1 MGGNALLTDMVRLLH
16 IGAVLAHTA
25 HVHGIRHADDRL
37 DLAGEARH
45 LMRGADDLAA
55 FSAAGRRDDDKV
67 ALLDLELARVKIIR
81 PAVLFK
87 FNGYY
92 FIGSVLLYGHCHF
105 SIVAGGGTPDATGG
119 YGIRPYRVGRLPP
132 RGKLSAAPTA
142 D

>member
-1 MGGNALLTDMVRLLH
+1 MLCQRVLGIDQLHFQVVGGNALLTDMVRLLH

-55 FSAAGRRDDDKV
+55 FGAAGRRDDDKV

-92 FIGSVLLYGHCHF
+92 FHWFGPFIWS
-105 SIVAGGGTPDATGG
+105 
-119 YGIRPYRVGRLPP
+119 
-132 RGKLSAAPTA
+132 LSF
-142 D
+142 

>member
-1 MGGNALLTDMVRLLH
+1 MVRLLH

-25 HVHGIRHADDRL
+25 HVHGIGHADDRL

-55 FSAAGRRDDDKV
+55 FGAAGRRDDDKV
-67 ALLDLELARVKIIR
+67 ALLDLEFARVKIIR

-92 FIGSVLLYGHCHF
+92 FH
-105 SIVAGGGTPDATGG
+105 
-119 YGIRPYRVGRLPP
+119 
-132 RGKLSAAPTA
+132 
-142 D
+142 